1 VTTVAEVRRISLR
14 RLLSR
19 LTVLVLSGAP
29 VANATPT
36 RDAPRVRSDD
46 ARSEDDDKDL
56 DDTPIDHEDVGR
68 NEAAALL
75 GRNVA
80 MALAQLPPLDGIHLA
95 TSWAISED
103 PIRRAAIA
111 RALEW
116 TFPLLADSVIIEHL
130 SRDPDPAT
138 RAAAARA
145 AWVRRASGGD
155 DGVLDRLVSDPDLE
169 VRSIALRAR
178 RG

>member
-1 VTTVAEVRRISLR
+1 VTTVAEVRRISLG

-29 VANATPT
+29 VASAATAP
-36 RDAPRVRSDD
+36 DAPRL
-46 ARSEDDDKDL
+46 RSEDTDDQDL
-56 DDTPIDHEDVGR
+56 DDTPIDREDLGR
-68 NEAAALL
+68 NEAAAVL

-80 MALAQLPPLDGIHLA
+80 MALSQLSALEGIHLA
-95 TSWAISED
+95 TTWAISED

-130 SRDPDPAT
+130 SHDPDPAT

-155 DGVLDRLVSDPDLE
+155 DGVLDRLMHDPDLE